1 MVATSISENP
11 LQPSPPHFAWVG
23 SVLDFGGTVERRVL
37 VETWSHSLPYD
48 VRAEIWNDQ
57 IAVI

>member
-1 MVATSISENP
+1 MEC
-11 LQPSPPHFAWVG
+11 QG
-23 SVLDFGGTVERRVL
+23 L
-37 VETWSHSLPYD
+37 VEAWSHSLPYD